1 MKIAR
6 KCILAIVFTTIIFN
20 LGCKKTDTVPFNL
33 AVRNKIL
40 FTYIPY
46 YGLAAYLGAI
56 DRVDS
61 LYGIWTVNNDGTGR
75 QKINIVLSYNTF
87 IDNLIAPK
95 MSPDK
100 KTILFNANNPTSHT
114 IYSCNADGSNV
125 KQLFADDGG
134 YIYVICDT
142 YTVQQQQKLLFIRY
156 HLGSSINSYVV
167 PEFGTANIDGS
178 NVQNTNIV
186 IPANYYFDT
195 QYMYAQMPKISADG
209 KTICFALKGADFNNY
224 IYTANVDGSNVKPL
238 PISSSPLQDGFA
250 IGGIYTLQQ
259 TPQIVYIKSNNI
271 PDAVFSN
278 LNGLTLQDITLSI
291 DGNNGG
297 LLKSAPAKISRD
309 GSKIF
314 FNTSNKAIY
323 SRNLDGSNAT
333 RVLAPTIYEVLLGDT
348 Y

>member
-1 MKIAR
+1 
-6 KCILAIVFTTIIFN
+6 
-20 LGCKKTDTVPFNL
+20 
-33 AVRNKIL
+33 
-40 FTYIPY
+40 
-46 YGLAAYLGAI
+46 
-56 DRVDS
+56 
-61 LYGIWTVNNDGTGR
+61 
-75 QKINIVLSYNTF
+75 
-87 IDNLIAPK
+87 
-95 MSPDK
+95 
-100 KTILFNANNPTSHT
+100 
-114 IYSCNADGSNV
+114 
-125 KQLFADDGG
+125 
-134 YIYVICDT
+134 
-142 YTVQQQQKLLFIRY
+142 
-156 HLGSSINSYVV
+156 
-167 PEFGTANIDGS
+167 
-178 NVQNTNIV
+178 
-186 IPANYYFDT
+186 
-195 QYMYAQMPKISADG
+195 MPKISADG

-259 TPQIVYIKSNNI
+259 TPQIVYIKSNYI

-291 DGNNGG
+291 YGNNGG

-333 RVLAPTIYEVLLGDT
+333 LVLAPTIYEVLLGDT